1 MITTVTLNAS
11 IDKAYHMVEDIKG
24 GTVMRVAKIHNSA
37 GGKGLNVAR
46 VTRLCGSK
54 VQATGLVG
62 GFNGGYLESLAEKD
76 GISCDFG
83 HIAGETRSCINIL
96 DPRFGSTEFLEP
108 GSPVSADEL
117 ETYLAD
123 VPRII
128 ANSEVVTISG
138 SLPAGVGAD
147 AYQRLIALCKKE
159 GKLVILD
166 SSGEA
171 LRCGIEAG
179 PTMIKPNKDE
189 IEALC
194 GVRAQSLQD
203 VVACARELHGRG
215 VANVVISLGGE
226 GALLVCDEGSF
237 KAAPPKVE
245 AVNVVGCGDSMVA
258 AFAVALERRLS
269 PTEALMY
276 AVATATASALSPN
289 TGEFDATVREG
300 LLSEVTIETVEER
313 S

>member
-11 IDKAYHMVEDIKG
+11 IDKAYHMTDAIEG
-24 GTVMRVAKIHNSA
+24 GTVMRVAAIHNSA

-46 VTRLCGSK
+46 VAKLCGAK

-62 GFNGGYLESLAEKD
+62 GYNGSYLESLAKKD

-108 GSPVSADEL
+108 GSAVLAEEL
-117 ETYLAD
+117 DAYLAD
-123 VPRII
+123 FPRII
-128 ANSEVVTISG
+128 AESDVVAISG
-138 SLPAGVGAD
+138 SLPAGVGTD
-147 AYQRLIALCKKE
+147 TYQRLVTLCKNE
-159 GKLVILD
+159 HKLVILD

-171 LRCGIEAG
+171 LACGLEAG

-194 GVRAQSLQD
+194 GVRAQSIED
-203 VVACARELHGRG
+203 VVACARELYGRG

-245 AVNVVGCGDSMVA
+245 AVNTVGCGDSMVA
-258 AFAVALERRLS
+258 AFAVALERRLPS
-269 PTEALMY
+269 AKALAF
-276 AVATATASALSPN
+276 AVATASAAALSPH
-289 TGEFDATVREG
+289 TGEFDAAVRDDLLG
-300 LLSEVTIETVEER
+300 RVALSEM
-313 S
+313 